1 MCNKEVF
8 NNWAVKQK
16 LEKRQNAVGICW
28 QTINNA
34 QLIKMGISPN
44 SCENWKDMFTIL
56 ETGGFKESYYISDL
70 MRIYFGN
77 INLGTIPGDT
87 TFYGANSDNRRK
99 LNKLFELRNK
109 FDKDAD
115 TIIFTSV
122 GNDIHTELKK
132 LIFNVMDKTE
142 YYDIMIMDGGSEDRD
157 GTNNASCEEKA
168 KLYSK
173 EARKHGK
180 KMIFISSQMGTRSW
194 SNKFVKNVFLLFDS
208 GSFDTNN
215 QRIARCWTP
224 WDSKHNTCYIFDFRL
239 TYEYPPISEKFI
251 TGTLI
256 NKEKYTEES
265 VTETIGKIASSDK
278 IEFIDVYGNVDNPFR
293 NLSVDDMKEMVLSNR
308 NFNDYVIE
316 KNFVLDDI
324 TDPLNIIEDIYSVN
338 KRGLESEN
346 TKGDY
351 EKTIKRKI
359 KSYTGKNKNDKSDD
373 EVELILKIK
382 YIEFIKNNGILFN
395 PEQFKENVVNQ
406 IYDNIDNYKELIED
420 PECLDM
426 TFQTV
431 KDIIYQFKK
440 CPINFDKLFIWE

>member
-1 MCNKEVF
+1 
-8 NNWAVKQK
+8 
-16 LEKRQNAVGICW
+16 
-28 QTINNA
+28 
-34 QLIKMGISPN
+34 
-44 SCENWKDMFTIL
+44 
-56 ETGGFKESYYISDL
+56 
-70 MRIYFGN
+70 
-77 INLGTIPGDT
+77 
-87 TFYGANSDNRRK
+87 
-99 LNKLFELRNK
+99 
-109 FDKDAD
+109 
-115 TIIFTSV
+115 
-122 GNDIHTELKK
+122 
-132 LIFNVMDKTE
+132 MDKTE
-142 YYDIMIMDGGSEDRD
+142 YYDVMIMDGGSEDRD

-168 KLYSK
+168 KLYSN

-224 WDSKHNTCYIFDFRL
+224 WDSEHNTCYIFDFRL
-239 TYEYPPISEKFI
+239 TYEYPSISEKFI
-251 TGTLI
+251 AGTLI

-265 VTETIGKIASSDK
+265 VMETIGKIASSDK

-293 NLSVDDMKEMVLSNR
+293 NLSIDDMKEMVLSNR
-308 NFNDYVIE
+308 NFNDYAIE

-324 TDPLNIIEDIYSVN
+324 TDPLNIIKDIYLAN

-359 KSYTGKNKNDKSDD
+359 KSYTNKNKNDKSDD
-373 EVELILKIK
+373 EEELILKIK

-406 IYDNIDNYKELIED
+406 IYNNIDNYKELIED
-420 PECLDM
+420 P
-426 TFQTV
+426 
-431 KDIIYQFKK
+431 
-440 CPINFDKLFIWE
+440 

>member
-1 MCNKEVF
+1 MNKLEIF
-8 NNWAVKQK
+8 NNWAKKQK
-16 LEKRQNAVGICW
+16 TEKRKDAVGICW

-34 QLIKMGISPN
+34 QLINMGISPN
-44 SCENWKDMFTIL
+44 TCENWKDMFTIL
-56 ETGGFKESYYISDL
+56 NDGTFKESYYISDL
-70 MRIYFGN
+70 IRIYFGN
-77 INLGTIPGDT
+77 TQLGTIPGDT
-87 TFYGANSDNRRK
+87 TFYGVTSENKRK
-99 LNKLFELRNK
+99 IKKLFELRNK
-109 FDKDAD
+109 FDNFAD

-122 GNDIHTELKK
+122 GNDIHTKLAELIKS
-132 LIFNVMDKTE
+132 VMDKNE
-142 YYDIMIMDGGSEDRD
+142 YYDVMIMDGGDDNRN
-157 GTNNASCEEKA
+157 GTNNANCEEKA
-168 KLYSK
+168 KLYSE

-194 SNKFVKNVFLLFDS
+194 SNKYVKNVFLLFDC

-224 WDSKHNTCYIFDFRL
+224 WKEHNTCYIFDFRL
-239 TYEYPPISEKFI
+239 TYDYPSISERFI
-251 TGTLI
+251 AGTLI
-256 NKEKYTEES
+256 NKEKFTDKS
-265 VTETIGKIASSDK
+265 ITETIGKLLSSDK
-278 IEFIDVYGNVDNPFR
+278 IEFIDVYGDVDNPYK
-293 NLSVDDMKEMVLSNR
+293 NLSIDDMKEMILSNR

-316 KNFVLDDI
+316 KNFNLDNI
-324 TDPLNIIEDIYSVN
+324 TEPLNNIDEIASVN
-338 KRGLESEN
+338 KVGLKSEN
-346 TKGDY
+346 KKGDY

-359 KSYTGKNKNDKSDD
+359 KSYTSKNENNKSDD
-373 EVELILKIK
+373 EGELILKIK